1 MVVPNGGVQCR
12 GPSGASLSSW
22 RGPSNAIDQAT
33 GQGHHSLPFSPW
45 VTEMTTLTRWVLL
58 WLWRVRKLRHHILL
72 LSLSEEFPSRSC
84 EMRLL
89 HLWPSGSSPLSFL
102 PTRSH
107 ADICVPWLCEWC
119 RTLIWSWI
127 NQLLM
132 SNSCRKNTFPF
143 SFLLLA
149 RFFCCGDQQINGC
162 WTHFSTITMF
172 MSACAACETCR
183 WMRPSFS
190 TLLCL
195 LPRNDGDITTKPSP
209 YFCLHDQS
217 IVSLSFITWFTILI
231 QVL

>member
-1 MVVPNGGVQCR
+1 MEEYSAEDLVVHHLAPEGDHRMPLIRPLDKAITLFPSLLESQKWQLSQGGCFCGCGGWGSWDITSCFFPFLRNSPQGVVRWDCFTFDQVGAVHCLFFQP
-12 GPSGASLSSW
+12 GVTLIYVFHDYVSDAEHLSGAESTNYW
-22 RGPSNAIDQAT
+22 C
-33 GQGHHSLPFSPW
+33 
-45 VTEMTTLTRWVLL
+45 LTAAE
-58 WLWRVRKLRHHILL
+58 KI
-72 LSLSEEFPSRSC
+72 LSL
-84 EMRLL
+84 
-89 HLWPSGSSPLSFL
+89 
-102 PTRSH
+102 
-107 ADICVPWLCEWC
+107 
-119 RTLIWSWI
+119 
-127 NQLLM
+127 
-132 SNSCRKNTFPF
+132 FPF
-143 SFLLLA
+143 
-149 RFFCCGDQQINGC
+149 FFWPGFFVGDQQINGC